1 MNAWGVIVIAIG
13 GCVMWWSV
21 KHAGSLSL
29 GNILQ
34 ATDLYGGNVD
44 PLANQHGAN
53 PWAPFP
59 DLNNFFVDKPMG
71 L

>member
-1 MNAWGVIVIAIG
+1 MNAWGIIIIAIG

-21 KHAGSLSL
+21 KHAGSLT
-29 GNILQ
+29 GI
-34 ATDLYGGNVD
+34 TKDIYGGNID

-59 DLNNFFVDKPMG
+59 DFDNWFGVGN
-71 L
+71 